1 MNYREE
7 LYKGYAICINFYGRN
22 EITVQYCGDD
32 IIFNSIDDAK
42 SFIDG
47 IVRGDIW

>member
-7 LYKGYAICINFYGRN
+7 IYKGYAICFNFYCRN

-32 IIFNSIDDAK
+32 IVFNNIDDAK
-42 SFIDG
+42 GFIDG
-47 IVRGDIW
+47 VVRGDIW